1 MQKRQPHLEHLNQ
14 TQVSVVIPTYNHA
27 HFVGAAIQ
35 SVLNQ
40 TYREFEIIVVDDGST
55 DDTRSIVA
63 QFRDQV
69 RYIWQENQGLSAAR
83 NSGIRA
89 ANGEFIALLDAD
101 DMYEPAFLSKL
112 ISQLE
117 ANPDG
122 DAVYCGYQFV
132 DATNNPLPHIE
143 KRVVP
148 PDQLYDV
155 LLNGNFMAPECMLV
169 RKRCYT
175 EGQLFDEALR
185 ACEDWDMWLW
195 ISKQYKVLGTSDVL
209 TRHRILSGSMSSD
222 PVRMLNNRLAVLQ
235 KHFGI
240 TKSDLSRLTPTQH
253 QAYGL
258 IYLTTAVEYLQ
269 RHELDQA
276 SLCLRKMLE
285 LSPNL
290 LTRLDIFYE
299 LGCGDQPK
307 GFRGDF
313 STLNVHQNASVLI
326 EMLKK
331 LFGDPGLPPGLRGY
345 RRVAFA
351 NAYLALGLLFYG
363 TRQFGAARRFLLR
376 ALATNPRHTFNR
388 QLVVPLAKSLLGA
401 RLINQVGRG
410 RRTLHSLGSVLQRER
425 L

>member
-1 MQKRQPHLEHLNQ
+1 MQKKQSEFENINQP
-14 TQVSVVIPTYNHA
+14 QVSVVIPTYNHA

-40 TYREFEIIVVDDGST
+40 RFRDFEIIVVDDGST
-55 DDTRSIVA
+55 DHTRSLVA
-63 QFRDQV
+63 QFGDQV
-69 RYIWQENQGLSAAR
+69 CYIWQENQGLSAAR

-112 ISQLE
+112 ISQLK
-117 ANPDG
+117 ANPTC

-132 DATNNPLPHIE
+132 DASNNPLPQIE

-155 LLNGNFMAPECMLV
+155 LLNGNFMVPECMLV
-169 RKRCYT
+169 RKRCYM
-175 EGQLFDEALR
+175 EGKLFDETLR

-222 PVRMLNNRLAVLQ
+222 PVRMLNNRIAVLQ

-240 TKSDLSRLTPTQH
+240 TKSDLFRLTPAQR

-276 SLCLRKMLE
+276 SRCLRKMLK
-285 LSPNL
+285 LSPDL
-290 LTRLDIFYE
+290 VTRLDVFYE

-313 STLNVHQNASVLI
+313 STLNVHQNASVLL

-331 LFGDPGLPPGLRGY
+331 LFGDPTLPPGLRGY
-345 RRVAFA
+345 RQVAFG

-363 TRQFGAARRFLLR
+363 TRQFRAARGFLLR
-376 ALATNPRHTFNR
+376 TLATNPRHAFNR

-401 RLINQVGRG
+401 RLINQLGRG
-410 RRTLHSLGSVLQRER
+410 RRTLHQMRTKGAI
-425 L
+425 